1 MKDGRILIQP
11 METIRGMSFKNAYII
26 SDEMQCCE
34 IAEIQALVTRIGEN
48 TTLVLTGD
56 SRQNDV
62 KKGVDGITYIKTI
75 LDKYPVRDS
84 ACIEFGVEDC
94 VRSGICRDF
103 ILAFEKDG
111 WK

>member
-1 MKDGRILIQP
+1 

-26 SDEMQCCE
+26 SDEMQRCE

-62 KKGVDGITYIKTI
+62 KKGVTAI
-75 LDKYPVRDS
+75 LKVSFSFSKLNKPFS
-84 ACIEFGVEDC
+84 
-94 VRSGICRDF
+94 SS
-103 ILAFEKDG
+103 ILK
-111 WK
+111 